1 MQEFDLEIYR
11 ANANA
16 KLLSFFEYLYI
27 KLGLKEDEVFLK
39 GYFEIVNEN
48 DLIES
53 LNYYIVKNHVTA
65 QITANNYISSI
76 TIFYEELYEKY
87 GITNEIFLNSE
98 MKKRLLKR
106 TKEIIT
112 SLRKTESKDVA
123 SDEQYETL
131 RIGLKDTMSHFEYES
146 IRRELTDY
154 NNKSIKN
161 TEQYYSLLSAITVNI
176 VLEYAI
182 KQISIARLLLSA
194 LNLGEKYIKINGYKL
209 PLNDDMVRLFNLY
222 LPIRSFILQT
232 FSGNSEWLF
241 VTAEGQSCLRPTK
254 GGKGQINYDTFFK
267 VVGDYTEGKKSLT
280 PFANKRI
287 IEMIRARVD
296 ISTISEL
303 TERPATTIAK
313 LDDVSRELR
322 QKEEA
327 LSIFLKEDKNNFKIK
342 RKGYID
348 CPYCANSYEAVSEN
362 WLLVQ
367 FEKNGRLYLAC
378 KECKGKCRPQIF
390 RRRFCRPYSA

>member
-65 QITANNYISSI
+65 QITANNYISAIS
-76 TIFYEELYEKY
+76 IFYEELYEKY

-131 RIGLKDTMSHFEYES
+131 RIGLKDTMSQFEYES
-146 IRRELTDY
+146 IRQELTDY

-161 TEQYYSLLSAITVNI
+161 AEQYYSLLSVITVNI

-182 KQISIARLLLSA
+182 KQISIARLLFSA

-222 LPIRSFILQT
+222 LPIRSFVLQT
-232 FSGNSEWLF
+232 FSENSEWLF

-303 TERPATTIAK
+303 TERPATTIAT
-313 LDDVSRELR
+313 LDNASRELR

-348 CPYCANSYEAVSEN
+348 CPYCGNSYEAVSEN

-367 FEKNGRLYLAC
+367 FAKNGKLYLAC
-378 KECKGKCRPQIF
+378 KECKGK
-390 RRRFCRPYSA
+390 YE

>member
-1 MQEFDLEIYR
+1 MQEFDLEIYQ

-98 MKKRLLKR
+98 IKKRLLKR

-131 RIGLKDTMSHFEYES
+131 RIGLKDTMSQFEYES
-146 IRRELTDY
+146 IRQELTDY

-161 TEQYYSLLSAITVNI
+161 AEQYYSLLSVITVNI

-182 KQISIARLLLSA
+182 KQISIARLLFSA

-222 LPIRSFILQT
+222 LPIRSFVLQT
-232 FSGNSEWLF
+232 FSENSEWLF

-267 VVGDYTEGKKSLT
+267 VVGDYTEGKKSLI
-280 PFANKRI
+280 PFANRRI

-303 TERPATTIAK
+303 TERPATTIAT
-313 LDDVSRELR
+313 LDNASRELR

-348 CPYCANSYEAVSEN
+348 CPYCGNSYEAVSEN

-367 FEKNGRLYLAC
+367 FAKNGKLYLAC
-378 KECKGKCRPQIF
+378 KECKGK
-390 RRRFCRPYSA
+390 YE

>member
-1 MQEFDLEIYR
+1 MQEFDLEFYR

-27 KLGLKEDEVFLK
+27 KLGLKEDEKFLK
-39 GYFEIVNEN
+39 EYFEIVNEN

-65 QITANNYISSI
+65 QITADNYISFI
-76 TIFYEELYEKY
+76 TTFYEELYEKY
-87 GITNEIFLNSE
+87 GVTNEIFLNLE

-106 TKEIIT
+106 IKGITT

-131 RIGLKDTMSHFEYES
+131 RIGLKDTMSHFKYED
-146 IRRELTDY
+146 IRQELTDY

-194 LNLGEKYIKINGYKL
+194 LNLREKYIKINDYKL
-209 PLNDDMVRLFNLY
+209 PLNNDMIRLFNLY

-232 FSGNSEWLF
+232 FSENSEWLF

-267 VVGDYTEGKKSLT
+267 IVGDYTEGKKSLT

-287 IEMIRARVD
+287 IEMIRAGVD

-303 TERPATTIAK
+303 TEKPANTIAK
-313 LDDVSRELR
+313 LDDVSREQR

-327 LSIFLKEDKNNFKIK
+327 LLKFLKEDKNNFKIR

-348 CPYCANSYEAVSEN
+348 CPYCGNSYEAVSEN

-367 FEKNGRLYLAC
+367 FVKNGKLYLAC
-378 KECKGKCRPQIF
+378 KECQGK
-390 RRRFCRPYSA
+390 YE

>member
-1 MQEFDLEIYR
+1 MQEFDLEFYR

-27 KLGLKEDEVFLK
+27 KLGLKEDEKFLK
-39 GYFEIVNEN
+39 EYFEIVNEN

-65 QITANNYISSI
+65 QITADNYISFI
-76 TIFYEELYEKY
+76 TTFYEELYEKY
-87 GITNEIFLNSE
+87 GVTNEIFLNLE

-106 TKEIIT
+106 TKGITT

-131 RIGLKDTMSHFEYES
+131 RIGLKDTMSHFKYED
-146 IRRELTDY
+146 IRQELTDY

-194 LNLGEKYIKINGYKL
+194 LNLREKYIKINDYKL
-209 PLNDDMVRLFNLY
+209 PLNNDMIRLFNLY

-232 FSGNSEWLF
+232 FSENSEWLF

-267 VVGDYTEGKKSLT
+267 IVGDYTEGKKSLT

-287 IEMIRARVD
+287 IEMIRAGVD

-303 TERPATTIAK
+303 TEKPANTIAK
-313 LDDVSRELR
+313 LDDVSREQR

-327 LSIFLKEDKNNFKIK
+327 LLKFLKEDKNNFKIR

-348 CPYCANSYEAVSEN
+348 CPYCGNSYEAVSEN

-367 FEKNGRLYLAC
+367 FAKNGKLYLAC
-378 KECKGKCRPQIF
+378 KECQGK
-390 RRRFCRPYSA
+390 YE

>member
-27 KLGLKEDEVFLK
+27 KLGLKGDEKFFK
-39 GYFEIVNEN
+39 EYFEIVNEN

-53 LNYYIVKNHVTA
+53 LNYYIVKNHVAA
-65 QITANNYISSI
+65 QITADNYISSI
-76 TIFYEELYEKY
+76 TTFYEELYEKY
-87 GITNEIFLNSE
+87 GVTNEIFLNLE
-98 MKKRLLKR
+98 MKKRILKR
-106 TKEIIT
+106 TKGIIT

-131 RIGLKDTMSHFEYES
+131 RIGLKDTMSHFEYEG
-146 IRRELTDY
+146 IRQEFTDY
-154 NNKSIKN
+154 NNKLIKN
-161 TEQYYSLLSAITVNI
+161 TEQYYSLLSSITVNI

-182 KQISIARLLLSA
+182 KQISIARLLISA
-194 LNLGEKYIKINGYKL
+194 LNLREKCIKINDYKL
-209 PLNDDMVRLFNLY
+209 PLNNDMVRLFNLY
-222 LPIRSFILQT
+222 LLIRSFILQT
-232 FSGNSEWLF
+232 FSENSEWLF

-267 VVGDYTEGKKSLT
+267 IVGDYTEGKKSLT

-287 IEMIRARVD
+287 IEMIRAGVD

-303 TERPATTIAK
+303 TEKPANTIAK
-313 LDDVSRELR
+313 LDDVSREQR

-327 LSIFLKEDKNNFKIK
+327 LLIFLKEDKNNFKIK

-348 CPYCANSYEAVSEN
+348 CPYCGNSYEAVSEN

-367 FEKNGRLYLAC
+367 FVKNGKLYLAC
-378 KECKGKCRPQIF
+378 KECQGK
-390 RRRFCRPYSA
+390 YE

>member
-65 QITANNYISSI
+65 QITANNYISAIS
-76 TIFYEELYEKY
+76 IFYEELYEKY

-303 TERPATTIAK
+303 TERPATTIAT
-313 LDDVSRELR
+313 LDNASRELR

-378 KECKGKCRPQIF
+378 KECKGK
-390 RRRFCRPYSA
+390 YE

>member
-1 MQEFDLEIYR
+1 MQEFDLEFYR

-27 KLGLKEDEVFLK
+27 KLGLKEDEKFLK
-39 GYFEIVNEN
+39 EYFEIVNEN

-65 QITANNYISSI
+65 QITADNYISFI
-76 TIFYEELYEKY
+76 TTFYEELYEKY
-87 GITNEIFLNSE
+87 GVTNEIFLNLE

-106 TKEIIT
+106 TKGITT

-194 LNLGEKYIKINGYKL
+194 LNLREKYIKINDYKL
-209 PLNDDMVRLFNLY
+209 PLNNDMIRLFNLY

-232 FSGNSEWLF
+232 FSENSEWLF

-267 VVGDYTEGKKSLT
+267 IVGDYTEGKKSLT

-287 IEMIRARVD
+287 IEMIRAGVD

-303 TERPATTIAK
+303 TEKPANTIAK
-313 LDDVSRELR
+313 LDDVSREQR

-327 LSIFLKEDKNNFKIK
+327 LLKFLKEDKNNFKIR

-348 CPYCANSYEAVSEN
+348 CPYCGNSYEAVSEN

-367 FEKNGRLYLAC
+367 FVKNGKLYLAC
-378 KECKGKCRPQIF
+378 KECQGK
-390 RRRFCRPYSA
+390 YE

>member
-27 KLGLKEDEVFLK
+27 KLGLKEDEKFLK
-39 GYFEIVNEN
+39 EYFEIVNEN

-65 QITANNYISSI
+65 QITADNYISSI
-76 TIFYEELYEKY
+76 TTFYEELYEKY
-87 GITNEIFLNSE
+87 GVTNEIFLNLE
-98 MKKRLLKR
+98 IKKRLLKR
-106 TKEIIT
+106 TKGITT

-131 RIGLKDTMSHFEYES
+131 RIGLKDTMSHFEYED
-146 IRRELTDY
+146 IRQELTDY

-194 LNLGEKYIKINGYKL
+194 LNLREKYIKINDYKL
-209 PLNDDMVRLFNLY
+209 PLNNDMIRLFNLY

-232 FSGNSEWLF
+232 FSENSEWLF

-267 VVGDYTEGKKSLT
+267 IVGDYTEGKKSLT

-287 IEMIRARVD
+287 IEMIRAGVD

-303 TERPATTIAK
+303 TEKPANTIAK
-313 LDDVSRELR
+313 LDDVSREQR

-327 LSIFLKEDKNNFKIK
+327 LLKFLKEDKNNFKIR

-348 CPYCANSYEAVSEN
+348 CPYCGNSYEAVSEN

-367 FEKNGRLYLAC
+367 FEKNGKLYLAC
-378 KECKGKCRPQIF
+378 KECRGK
-390 RRRFCRPYSA
+390 YE

>member
-1 MQEFDLEIYR
+1 MQEFDLEFYR

-27 KLGLKEDEVFLK
+27 KLGLKEDEKFLK
-39 GYFEIVNEN
+39 EYFEIVNEN

-65 QITANNYISSI
+65 QITADNYISFI
-76 TIFYEELYEKY
+76 TTFYEELYEKY
-87 GITNEIFLNSE
+87 GVTNEIFLNLE

-106 TKEIIT
+106 TKGITT

-131 RIGLKDTMSHFEYES
+131 RIGLKDTMSHFKYED
-146 IRRELTDY
+146 IRQELTDY

-194 LNLGEKYIKINGYKL
+194 LNLREKYIKINDYKL
-209 PLNDDMVRLFNLY
+209 PLNNDMIRLFNLY

-232 FSGNSEWLF
+232 FSENSEWLF

-267 VVGDYTEGKKSLT
+267 IVGDYTEGKKSLT

-287 IEMIRARVD
+287 IEMIRAGVD

-303 TERPATTIAK
+303 TEKPANTIAK
-313 LDDVSRELR
+313 LDDVSREQR

-327 LSIFLKEDKNNFKIK
+327 LLKFLKEDKNNFKIR

-348 CPYCANSYEAVSEN
+348 CPYCGNSYEAVSEN

-367 FEKNGRLYLAC
+367 FVKNGKLYLAC
-378 KECKGKCRPQIF
+378 KECQGK
-390 RRRFCRPYSA
+390 YE

>member
-16 KLLSFFEYLYI
+16 KLLIFFEYLYI
-27 KLGLKEDEVFLK
+27 KLGLKEDEKFSK
-39 GYFEIVNEN
+39 EYFEIVNEN

-53 LNYYIVKNHVTA
+53 LNYYIMKNHVTA
-65 QITANNYISSI
+65 QITADNYISSI
-76 TIFYEELYEKY
+76 TTFYEELYEKY
-87 GITNEIFLNSE
+87 GVTNEIFFKLE
-98 MKKRLLKR
+98 MRKRFLKR
-106 TKEIIT
+106 TKGIIT
-112 SLRKTESKDVA
+112 SLRKAESKDVA
-123 SDEQYETL
+123 SDEQYEAL
-131 RIGLKDTMSHFEYES
+131 RIGLKDTMSHFEYED
-146 IRRELTDY
+146 IRQELTDY

-161 TEQYYSLLSAITVNI
+161 TEQYYSLLSAITINI

-194 LNLGEKYIKINGYKL
+194 LNLREKYIKINDYKL
-209 PLNDDMVRLFNLY
+209 PLNNDMIRLFNLY
-222 LPIRSFILQT
+222 LPMRSFILQT
-232 FSGNSEWLF
+232 FSENSEWLF

-267 VVGDYTEGKKSLT
+267 IVGDYTEGKKSLT

-287 IEMIRARVD
+287 IEMIRAGVD

-303 TERPATTIAK
+303 TEKPANTIAK
-313 LDDVSRELR
+313 LDDVSREQR
-322 QKEEA
+322 QKEEV
-327 LSIFLKEDKNNFKIK
+327 LLKFLKEDKNNFKIR

-348 CPYCANSYEAVSEN
+348 CPYCGNSYEAVSEN

-367 FEKNGRLYLAC
+367 FVKNGKLYLAC
-378 KECKGKCRPQIF
+378 KECQGK
-390 RRRFCRPYSA
+390 YE

>member
-131 RIGLKDTMSHFEYES
+131 RIGLKDTMSQFEYES
-146 IRRELTDY
+146 IRQELTDY

-161 TEQYYSLLSAITVNI
+161 AEQYYSLLSVITVNI

-182 KQISIARLLLSA
+182 KQISIARLLFSA

-222 LPIRSFILQT
+222 LPIRSFVLQT
-232 FSGNSEWLF
+232 FSENSEWLF

-303 TERPATTIAK
+303 TERPATTIAT
-313 LDDVSRELR
+313 LDNASRELR

-348 CPYCANSYEAVSEN
+348 CPYCGNSYEAVSEN

-367 FEKNGRLYLAC
+367 FAKNGKLYLAC
-378 KECKGKCRPQIF
+378 KACKGK
-390 RRRFCRPYSA
+390 YE

>member
-76 TIFYEELYEKY
+76 NIFYEELYEKY

-378 KECKGKCRPQIF
+378 KECKGK
-390 RRRFCRPYSA
+390 YE

>member
-1 MQEFDLEIYR
+1 MQEFDLEIYQ

-98 MKKRLLKR
+98 IKKRLLKR

-131 RIGLKDTMSHFEYES
+131 RIGLKDTMSQFEYES
-146 IRRELTDY
+146 IRQELTDY

-161 TEQYYSLLSAITVNI
+161 AEQYYSLLSVITVNI

-182 KQISIARLLLSA
+182 KQISIARLLFSA

-222 LPIRSFILQT
+222 LPIRSFVLQT
-232 FSGNSEWLF
+232 FSENSEWLF

-303 TERPATTIAK
+303 TERPATTIAT
-313 LDDVSRELR
+313 LDNASRELR

-348 CPYCANSYEAVSEN
+348 CPYCGNSYEAVSEN

-367 FEKNGRLYLAC
+367 FAKNGKLYLAC
-378 KECKGKCRPQIF
+378 KECKGK
-390 RRRFCRPYSA
+390 YE

>member
-254 GGKGQINYDTFFK
+254 GGKGHH
-267 VVGDYTEGKKSLT
+267 
-280 PFANKRI
+280 AKRNLGMHYGI
-287 IEMIRARVD
+287 Q
-296 ISTISEL
+296 
-303 TERPATTIAK
+303 P
-313 LDDVSRELR
+313 
-322 QKEEA
+322 
-327 LSIFLKEDKNNFKIK
+327 
-342 RKGYID
+342 RK
-348 CPYCANSYEAVSEN
+348 
-362 WLLVQ
+362 
-367 FEKNGRLYLAC
+367 
-378 KECKGKCRPQIF
+378 
-390 RRRFCRPYSA
+390 

>member
-27 KLGLKEDEVFLK
+27 KLGLKEDEKFLK
-39 GYFEIVNEN
+39 EYFEIVNEN

-65 QITANNYISSI
+65 QITADNYISFI
-76 TIFYEELYEKY
+76 TKFYEELYEKY
-87 GITNEIFLNSE
+87 GVTNEIFLNLE
-98 MKKRLLKR
+98 MKKRLIKR
-106 TKEIIT
+106 TKGITT

-131 RIGLKDTMSHFEYES
+131 RIGLKDTMSHFEYED
-146 IRRELTDY
+146 IRQELTDY

-194 LNLGEKYIKINGYKL
+194 LNLRGKYIKINDYKL
-209 PLNDDMVRLFNLY
+209 PLNNDMIRLFNLY

-232 FSGNSEWLF
+232 FSENSEWLF

-267 VVGDYTEGKKSLT
+267 IVGDYTEGKKSLT
-280 PFANKRI
+280 SFANKRI
-287 IEMIRARVD
+287 IEMIRAGVD

-303 TERPATTIAK
+303 TEKPANTIAK
-313 LDDVSRELR
+313 LDDVSREQR

-327 LSIFLKEDKNNFKIK
+327 LLKFLKEDKNNFKIR

-348 CPYCANSYEAVSEN
+348 CPYCGNSYEAVSEN

-367 FEKNGRLYLAC
+367 FVKNGKLYLAC
-378 KECKGKCRPQIF
+378 KECQGK
-390 RRRFCRPYSA
+390 YE

>member
-1 MQEFDLEIYR
+1 MQEFDLEIYQ

-131 RIGLKDTMSHFEYES
+131 RIGLKDTMSQFEYES
-146 IRRELTDY
+146 IRQELTDY

-161 TEQYYSLLSAITVNI
+161 AEQYYSLLSVITVNI

-182 KQISIARLLLSA
+182 KQISIARLLFSA

-222 LPIRSFILQT
+222 LPIRSFVLQT
-232 FSGNSEWLF
+232 FSENSEWLF

-254 GGKGQINYDTFFK
+254 GG
-267 VVGDYTEGKKSLT
+267 
-280 PFANKRI
+280 
-287 IEMIRARVD
+287 
-296 ISTISEL
+296 
-303 TERPATTIAK
+303 
-313 LDDVSRELR
+313 
-322 QKEEA
+322 
-327 LSIFLKEDKNNFKIK
+327 
-342 RKGYID
+342 
-348 CPYCANSYEAVSEN
+348 
-362 WLLVQ
+362 
-367 FEKNGRLYLAC
+367 
-378 KECKGKCRPQIF
+378 
-390 RRRFCRPYSA
+390 

>member
-1 MQEFDLEIYR
+1 MQEFDLEFYR

-27 KLGLKEDEVFLK
+27 KLGLKEDEKFLK
-39 GYFEIVNEN
+39 EYFEIVNEN

-65 QITANNYISSI
+65 QITADNYISFI
-76 TIFYEELYEKY
+76 TTFYEELYEKY
-87 GITNEIFLNSE
+87 GVTNEIFLNLE

-106 TKEIIT
+106 TKGITT

-131 RIGLKDTMSHFEYES
+131 RIGLKDTMSHFKYED
-146 IRRELTDY
+146 IRQELTDY

-194 LNLGEKYIKINGYKL
+194 LNLREKYIKINDYKL
-209 PLNDDMVRLFNLY
+209 PLNNDMIRLFNLY

-232 FSGNSEWLF
+232 FSENSEWLF

-267 VVGDYTEGKKSLT
+267 IVGDYTEGKKSLT

-287 IEMIRARVD
+287 IEMIRAGVD

-303 TERPATTIAK
+303 TEKPANTIAK
-313 LDDVSRELR
+313 LDNVSREQR

-327 LSIFLKEDKNNFKIK
+327 LLKFLKEDKNNFKIR

-348 CPYCANSYEAVSEN
+348 CPYCGNSYEAVSEN

-367 FEKNGRLYLAC
+367 FVKNGKLYLAC
-378 KECKGKCRPQIF
+378 KECQGK
-390 RRRFCRPYSA
+390 YE

>member
-27 KLGLKEDEVFLK
+27 KLGLKEDEKFLK
-39 GYFEIVNEN
+39 EYFEIVNEN

-65 QITANNYISSI
+65 QITADNYISFI
-76 TIFYEELYEKY
+76 TTFYEELYEKY
-87 GITNEIFLNSE
+87 GVTNEIFLNLE

-106 TKEIIT
+106 TKGITT

-131 RIGLKDTMSHFEYES
+131 RIGLKDTMSHFKYED
-146 IRRELTDY
+146 IRQELTDY

-194 LNLGEKYIKINGYKL
+194 LNLREKYIKINDYKL
-209 PLNDDMVRLFNLY
+209 PLNNDMIRLFNLY

-232 FSGNSEWLF
+232 FSENSEWLF

-267 VVGDYTEGKKSLT
+267 IVGDYTEGKKSLT

-287 IEMIRARVD
+287 IEMIRAGVD

-303 TERPATTIAK
+303 TEKPANTIAK
-313 LDDVSRELR
+313 LDDVSREQR

-327 LSIFLKEDKNNFKIK
+327 LLKFLKEDKNNFKIR

-348 CPYCANSYEAVSEN
+348 CPYCGNSYEAVSEN

-367 FEKNGRLYLAC
+367 FVKNGKLYLAC
-378 KECKGKCRPQIF
+378 KECQGK
-390 RRRFCRPYSA
+390 YE

>member
-76 TIFYEELYEKY
+76 TRFYEELYEKY

-378 KECKGKCRPQIF
+378 KECKGK
-390 RRRFCRPYSA
+390 YE

>member
-1 MQEFDLEIYR
+1 MQEFDLEFYR

-27 KLGLKEDEVFLK
+27 KLGLKEDEKFLK
-39 GYFEIVNEN
+39 EYFEIVNEN

-65 QITANNYISSI
+65 QITADNYISFI
-76 TIFYEELYEKY
+76 TTFYEELYEKY
-87 GITNEIFLNSE
+87 GVTNEIFLNLE

-106 TKEIIT
+106 TKGITT

-194 LNLGEKYIKINGYKL
+194 LNLREKYIKINDYKL
-209 PLNDDMVRLFNLY
+209 PLNNDMIRLFNLY

-267 VVGDYTEGKKSLT
+267 IVGDYTEGKKSLT

-287 IEMIRARVD
+287 IEMIRAGVD

-378 KECKGKCRPQIF
+378 KECKGK
-390 RRRFCRPYSA
+390 YE

>member
-1 MQEFDLEIYR
+1 MQEFDLEIFR

-27 KLGLKEDEVFLK
+27 KLGLKEDEKFVK
-39 GYFEIVNEN
+39 EYFEIVNEN

-65 QITANNYISSI
+65 QITADNYISSI
-76 TIFYEELYEKY
+76 TTFYEELYEKY
-87 GITNEIFLNSE
+87 GVTNEIFLNLE

-106 TKEIIT
+106 TKGIIT

-131 RIGLKDTMSHFEYES
+131 RVGLRDIMSHFEYED
-146 IRRELTDY
+146 IRQELADY
-154 NNKSIKN
+154 NDKLIKN

-194 LNLGEKYIKINGYKL
+194 LNLRERYIKINNYKL
-209 PLNDDMVRLFNLY
+209 PLNNDMVRLFNLY

-232 FSGNSEWLF
+232 FSENSEWLF

-267 VVGDYTEGKKSLT
+267 IVGDYTEGKKSLT

-287 IEMIRARVD
+287 IEMIRAGVD

-303 TERPATTIAK
+303 TEKPANTIAK
-313 LDDVSRELR
+313 LDDVSREQR

-327 LSIFLKEDKNNFKIK
+327 LLIFLKEDKNDFKIK

-348 CPYCANSYEAVSEN
+348 CPYCGDSYEAVSEN

-367 FEKNGRLYLAC
+367 FEKNGKLYLAC
-378 KECKGKCRPQIF
+378 KECHGK
-390 RRRFCRPYSA
+390 YE

>member
-1 MQEFDLEIYR
+1 MQEFDLEFYR

-27 KLGLKEDEVFLK
+27 KLGLKEDEKFLK
-39 GYFEIVNEN
+39 EYFEIVNEN

-65 QITANNYISSI
+65 QITADNYISFI
-76 TIFYEELYEKY
+76 TTFYEELYEKY
-87 GITNEIFLNSE
+87 GVTNEIFLNLE

-106 TKEIIT
+106 TKGITT

-131 RIGLKDTMSHFEYES
+131 RIGLKDTMSHFKYED
-146 IRRELTDY
+146 IRQELTDY

-194 LNLGEKYIKINGYKL
+194 LNLREKYIKINDYKL
-209 PLNDDMVRLFNLY
+209 PLNNDMIRLFNLY

-232 FSGNSEWLF
+232 FSENSEWLF

-267 VVGDYTEGKKSLT
+267 IVGDYTEGKKSLT

-287 IEMIRARVD
+287 IEMIRAGVD

-303 TERPATTIAK
+303 TEKPANTIAK
-313 LDDVSRELR
+313 LDDVSREQR

-327 LSIFLKEDKNNFKIK
+327 LLKFLKEDKNNFKIR

-348 CPYCANSYEAVSEN
+348 CPYCGNSYEEVSEN

-367 FEKNGRLYLAC
+367 FVKNGKLYLAC
-378 KECKGKCRPQIF
+378 KECQGK
-390 RRRFCRPYSA
+390 YE

>member
-27 KLGLKEDEVFLK
+27 KLGLKEDEKFLK
-39 GYFEIVNEN
+39 EYFEIVNEN

-65 QITANNYISSI
+65 QITADNYISSI
-76 TIFYEELYEKY
+76 TTFYEELYEKY
-87 GITNEIFLNSE
+87 GVTNEIFLNLE

-106 TKEIIT
+106 TKGITT

-131 RIGLKDTMSHFEYES
+131 RIGLKDTMSHFEYED
-146 IRRELTDY
+146 IRQELTDY

-161 TEQYYSLLSAITVNI
+161 TEQYYSLLSVITVNI

-194 LNLGEKYIKINGYKL
+194 LNLREKYIKINDYKL
-209 PLNDDMVRLFNLY
+209 PLNNDMIRLFNLY

-232 FSGNSEWLF
+232 FSENSEWLF

-267 VVGDYTEGKKSLT
+267 IVGDYTEGKKSLT

-287 IEMIRARVD
+287 IEMIRAGVD

-303 TERPATTIAK
+303 TEKPANTIAK
-313 LDDVSRELR
+313 LDDVSREQR

-327 LSIFLKEDKNNFKIK
+327 LLKFLKEDKNNFKIR

-348 CPYCANSYEAVSEN
+348 CPYCGNFYEAVSEN

-367 FEKNGRLYLAC
+367 FVKNGKLYLAC
-378 KECKGKCRPQIF
+378 KECQGK
-390 RRRFCRPYSA
+390 YE